1 MPETSINLEDLANR
15 YGCEL
20 IGDPKLLI
28 TEVASLDKANKSSI
42 SFLANDKYKSLL
54 KETNAGAVII
64 RRDDL
69 KDCHSSA
76 LINEDPYLIFAKIA
90 SYFEKS
96 RDFQEGC
103 HPSSI
108 VEETAEVPSSCSIQ
122 AGAYIG
128 KGVKLGE
135 SVFIGSN
142 SVISENCSIG
152 SHSWIDP
159 GVMILS
165 ESSIG
170 KRAIIHPGAVVGSDG
185 FGFSEDEQQNWVKV
199 PQTGSVRIGDD
210 VEIGANTTIDR
221 GTISNTQIHN
231 GVKLDNLIQIGHNVV
246 IGEHTAIVACTAIA
260 GSSVIGKHCKISGQ
274 VGITGHIEIV
284 DGTTITG
291 RTSVMKSIKKAGVYS
306 SSLFPHQEASLW
318 QKNVA
323 IFRSLQKFKSLLSKI
338 KTEDKDD
345 SDS

>member
-1 MPETSINLEDLANR
+1 LPETSINLEDLANR

-20 IGDPKLLI
+20 IGDPMLLI
-28 TEVASLDKANKSSI
+28 TEVAGLDKASKNSI

-64 RRDDL
+64 KRDDL
-69 KDCHSSA
+69 KDCQSSA
-76 LINEDPYLIFAKIA
+76 LITEDPYLIFARIA

-96 RDFQEGC
+96 RDFEEGF

-108 VEETAEVPSSCSIQ
+108 IEDTAEVPSNCSIQ

-128 KGVKLGE
+128 KGVKLGQ

-142 SVISENCSIG
+142 SVISANCFID

-159 GVMILS
+159 GVIILS

-170 KRAIIHPGAVVGSDG
+170 NRAIIHSGVVIGADG
-185 FGFSEDEQQNWVKV
+185 FGFSEDEEQNWVKV
-199 PQTGSVRIGDD
+199 PQTGSVIIGDD

-221 GTISNTQIHN
+221 GTISDTQIHN

-274 VGITGHIEIV
+274 VGITGHIEIA

-323 IFRSLQKFKSLLSKI
+323 IFRNLPKLKSIISKI
-338 KTEDKDD
+338 RAEDEDD